1 MHSNNSYVRIKDI
14 TKENF
19 NNFILEGSPKFSL
32 IKRESKKH
40 TLNVKLPQL
49 ELLKWSAIL

>member
-49 ELLKWSAIL
+49 ELLK